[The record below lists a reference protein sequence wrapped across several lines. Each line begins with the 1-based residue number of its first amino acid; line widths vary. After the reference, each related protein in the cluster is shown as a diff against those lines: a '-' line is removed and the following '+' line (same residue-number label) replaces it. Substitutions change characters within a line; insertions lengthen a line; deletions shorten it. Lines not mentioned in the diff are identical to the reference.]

1 MEIYEFNF
9 LLTTET
15 QRNFARAIVARLKG
29 KLLKTKHDVCGR
41 ERVQTHAI
49 YGQACFYD
57 I

>member
-15 QRNFARAIVARLKG
+15 QRNFARAKVARLKG